1 MIGFET
7 SIPPLRTSTTVG
19 IELSKLRKSNQ
30 RFDFQKFTLF
40 VRSRFVIERDNDC
53 KIISLC
59 KHGSSRTPTPT
70 IIVDVLMA
78 KWL

>member
-7 SIPPLRTSTTVG
+7 STPPLRTSTTVG

-40 VRSRFVIERDNDC
+40 V
-53 KIISLC
+53 
-59 KHGSSRTPTPT
+59 SSRLVTK
-70 IIVDVLMA
+70 ILMIV
-78 KWL
+78 KWLVYVNMDSRGRLSLQL